1 MKQAND
7 IVIVSGVRTAIGTM
21 GGSFANTHQHD
32 LGAAVIREA
41 VKRAGIAPEDV
52 DEVIVG
58 NVGQIAESGFIARI
72 CQLRAGLP
80 KETTAYSV
88 NRQCGSG
95 LQALADGMMLLQT
108 GQSDVVVACG
118 TENMTML
125 PYYLRKARYGYRMG
139 NDVLEDGLTSILTW
153 PEGPYHNG
161 MTAENVAEQFNIT
174 REEMDDFVWDS
185 QQKALKAIQAGYFAD
200 QILPVEIPEG
210 RKGTRIF
217 DTDEHPRDT
226 PRDKLAKL
234 RPAFKADGVITAA
247 NSSGI
252 NDGAAALVMIRRE
265 EAEKRGLKPKMKVV
279 DWAVAGCEAAIMGF
293 GPAPATRRLMEKL
306 KMNVKDIDLI
316 ELNEAFAAQAIAV
329 MNDLSLDSTKVN
341 VNGGA
346 IALGH
351 PVGASGAILPVKLMY
366 EMERRQVATGLV
378 TMCIGGGQGI
388 SMLFERE

>member
-153 PEGPYHNG
+153 PESPYHNG

-174 REEMDDFVWDS
+174 REEMDDFAWDS

-252 NDGAAALVMIRRE
+252 NDGAAALVMMRRE